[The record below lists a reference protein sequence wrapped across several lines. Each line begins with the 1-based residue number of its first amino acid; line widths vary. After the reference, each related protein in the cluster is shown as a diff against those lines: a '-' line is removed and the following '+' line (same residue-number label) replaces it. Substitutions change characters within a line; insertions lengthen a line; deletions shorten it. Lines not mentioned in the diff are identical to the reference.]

1 MWLGRLIL
9 LITLLICFCPVH
21 GQKQIRQPVQKNLKG
36 QTFSARVIR
45 IIDGDSMEVLY
56 EGQPLK
62 IRLSHIDSPEL
73 KKSQPYG
80 KAAKKALSDLCYGQY
95 VTVQVEK
102 YDRYGRAI
110 ALVVNANKQ
119 IINQQMII
127 QGMAWHFKRY
137 SKDPLYARLEREARK
152 NRAGLWKDPDAVA
165 PWEWRSV
172 RRYSS
177 GRIKSYSGRFN

>member
-9 LITLLICFCPVH
+9 LITLLTCFCPVY
-21 GQKQIRQPVQKNLKG
+21 GQKQIRQIVQKNLKG
-36 QTFSARVIR
+36 QTFNAKVIR

-56 EGQPLK
+56 EGQPVK

-95 VTVQVEK
+95 VTVQIEK

-110 ALVVNANKQ
+110 AIIVNTNKQ
-119 IINQQMII
+119 IVNQQMII

-137 SKDPLYARLEREARK
+137 SKDPLYARLEREAKK
-152 NRAGLWKDPDAVA
+152 NKTGLWKDPDAVP

-177 GRIKSYSGRFN
+177 DRVKSYSGRFN